1 MRPWN
6 NLMKTRF
13 VSVRNHLSVAN
24 YNYYFWLSDSQVCAQ
39 RQYPSS
45 LSFDDIYLFISYK
58 ERNVS
63 NTLAI
68 GL

>member
-1 MRPWN
+1 M
-6 NLMKTRF
+6 
-13 VSVRNHLSVAN
+13 AN

-63 NTLAI
+63 NTLAM